1 MQGFV
6 SIAEVDAKGRARR
19 LPIKADIRR
28 ALCFPGG
35 STLMVSH
42 LKKDCSD
49 NSADSLRLSLP
60 LNSHEKNSSTA
71 ACGVQQLGPSR
82 NEKISTEGLMNDRLS
97 REDNNLGGR

>member
-42 LKKDCSD
+42 LKKDCSN
-49 NSADSLRLSLP
+49 NSADSLRLCLP
-60 LNSHEKNSSTA
+60 LNSHEKSSSTA
-71 ACGVQQLGPSR
+71 TCGVQQLGPSR
-82 NEKISTEGLMNDRLS
+82 NENFSTEGLMNDRLS